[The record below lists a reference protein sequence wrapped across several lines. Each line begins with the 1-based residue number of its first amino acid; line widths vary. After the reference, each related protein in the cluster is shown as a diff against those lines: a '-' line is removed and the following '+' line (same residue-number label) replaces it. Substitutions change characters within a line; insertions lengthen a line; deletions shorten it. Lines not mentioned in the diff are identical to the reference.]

1 MNDEKIRGRRI
12 KTEHL
17 AAVKLF
23 ETPSK
28 ET

>member
-1 MNDEKIRGRRI
+1 MNDEKISGRRI
-12 KTEHL
+12 KIEHL
-17 AAVKLF
+17 TAVKLF

>member
-1 MNDEKIRGRRI
+1 MNNEKIKGRRI

-17 AAVKLF
+17 TAVKLF

>member
-1 MNDEKIRGRRI
+1 MNDEKISGRRI

-17 AAVKLF
+17 TAVKFF